1 MGKITT
7 HVLNVAAGRPAAGV
21 SVKLEAQNDSGN
33 WHVIG
38 TDTTDEDG
46 RSGDL
51 LEPETGIAPGN
62 YRLSFDTV
70 EFFAREGIESFYPEV
85 TVTFAVKNADEHY
98 HVPVLLSPF
107 GYTTYRGS

>member
-21 SVKLEAQNDSGN
+21 SVKLEAQNDSGE
-33 WHVIG
+33 WHIIG
-38 TDTTDEDG
+38 RDMTDEDG
-46 RSGDL
+46 RSSDL
-51 LEPETGIAPGN
+51 LGAETVISAGN
-62 YRLSFDTV
+62 FRLRFDTG

-85 TVTFAVKNADEHY
+85 VVTFRVKDADEHY